1 LRSDMRVE
9 LAELHEKLSATI
21 IYVTHDQIEAMTLAD
36 KIVVL
41 NNGLVEQIDTPTE
54 LYNNP
59 KTEFV
64 AGFIGSPTM
73 NFLRGDIVDKSG
85 AEVYGV
91 RPEHISL
98 SPNKG
103 KIKCTLKHLEN
114 LGADTL
120 YYMQSEDYQQIT
132 VRVEGMGSHKKGE
145 IFFLDYD
152 EVNVHM
158 FKDGKRV

>member
-1 LRSDMRVE
+1 MGSDNELLLVGQFIREPKVFLFDEPLSNLDAALRSDMRVE

-64 AGFIGSPTM
+64 G
-73 NFLRGDIVDKSG
+73 R
-85 AEVYGV
+85 
-91 RPEHISL
+91 
-98 SPNKG
+98 
-103 KIKCTLKHLEN
+103 
-114 LGADTL
+114 L
-120 YYMQSEDYQQIT
+120 YWVSNYE
-132 VRVEGMGSHKKGE
+132 
-145 IFFLDYD
+145 FF
-152 EVNVHM
+152 
-158 FKDGKRV
+158 KR